1 MHGDGGPGLRPE
13 RQLLAP
19 SVAGGIGAQRSSP
32 ARILSNSVSERMRD
46 KLNDNPLMQLAV
58 IGVLLVLAGVFVMSS
73 KGGGE
78 EEAESSASATGASV
92 ESTATEAPVGLSAAL
107 AMVSQA
113 SAAHARP
120 LPSPVVS
127 AWKADKTV
135 VLLFVHDGGID
146 DRLVK
151 DATGRLQNLQGVA
164 TFVIPA
170 GQISRYAA
178 VTEGVGVNRVPALVV
193 IRPKRV
199 HQTVPSASVSYGFQ
213 SGASVVQAV
222 VDAGYQGPTFP
233 YHP

>member
-32 ARILSNSVSERMRD
+32 ARILSSSVSERMRD

-73 KGGGE
+73 KGGG

-213 SGASVVQAV
+213 SGESVVQAV
-222 VDAGYQGPTFP
+222 IDAGYQGPTFP

>member
-1 MHGDGGPGLRPE
+1 
-13 RQLLAP
+13 
-19 SVAGGIGAQRSSP
+19 
-32 ARILSNSVSERMRD
+32 MRE
-46 KLNDNPLMQLAV
+46 KLNENPLAQVAV
-58 IGVLLVLAGVFVMSS
+58 IGVLLLLAGLLVMSTMGG

-78 EEAESSASATGASV
+78 EASEAAAPSAATSAEG
-92 ESTATEAPVGLSAAL
+92 ETAEAPAGLSSAL

-120 LPSPVVS
+120 LPAPVVA
-127 AWKADKTV
+127 AWNEDKTV

-151 DATGRLQNLQGVA
+151 AATERLSTLPEA
-164 TFVIPA
+164 TTFVVPA
-170 GQISRYAA
+170 RRISRYAA

-199 HQTVPSASVSYGFQ
+199 HQTIPTASVSYGFQ
-213 SGASVVQAV
+213 SGESVVQAV
-222 VDAGYQGPTFP
+222 IDAGYQGPTLP